1 MNFLAHAYL
10 SGTDDEIIVG
20 NFIADHIKGKVSKKY
35 SEGIL
40 KGIALHRFIDE
51 YTDNHPV
58 FRQSADRLRPIYAR
72 YSVVIVDMFYDHL
85 LAKHWSE
92 FSPIPLKRFTRKI
105 YRVMMKNYRILPLK
119 TKRILPFMMADDW
132 MAGYAG
138 QQGLQIALKG
148 MAKRTRF
155 ESRMEFAVEDLMKDY
170 SLYLSEFRLF
180 FPDLQEQVRIFD
192 PALHFVSQA
201 KSRKQRKYQS
211 SLSSI
216 VSKFTQINPLPRSKA

>member
-1 MNFLAHAYL
+1 MNFLAHAFL
-10 SGTDDEIIVG
+10 SGTDEDIIVG
-20 NFIADHIKGKVSKKY
+20 NFIADHIKGKPSTRYNEK
-35 SEGIL
+35 IL

-51 YTDNHPV
+51 YTDSHPV
-58 FRQSADRLRPIYAR
+58 FRQSAERLRPSYAR

-92 FSPIPLKRFTRKI
+92 FSSIPLKRFTRKI

-138 QQGLQIALKG
+138 QQGLQMALKG

-170 SLYLSEFRLF
+170 SLYLDEFRVF
-180 FPDLQEQVRIFD
+180 FPDLQQQVRIFD
-192 PALHFVSQA
+192 PNLQLVSPP

-211 SLSSI
+211 SFSSI
-216 VSKFTQINPLPRSKA
+216 VTKFTQINPLPGAKA